1 MSDPISS
8 AGRGPAGF
16 GSFPVPEN
24 LTEVPFN
31 PLTGEI
37 HKPGG
42 GLAGIEFGQA
52 GTTMT
57 RAASPSSP
65 QVAEDSILQRL
76 LRALSS
82 QISGKAQPPVRENH
96 EYLDDSKYS
105 SPEELAKWDGLL
117 GDMPASKREQAA
129 KELNRPIAA
138 ARMIAANDPD
148 ADKAWAFLDEN
159 PTLKTAMDTAQGGK
173 ADGKITKKD
182 AKTFAK
188 NMEKQVD
195 RGTDSL
201 NDFRKDHPDADA
213 QSVQLVRSAAMLLAN
228 EPITEA
234 GDPSNAQGAEG
245 QTKVNGRTSIAG
257 LESVSTKNPG
267 LSDVLQDSAATWAKP
282 GMFEM
287 MDQGNTRGKKLAMSS
302 PDGLMVKKDIS
313 GWIKNKAPANEEDFS
328 RVLSD
333 AATVGAV
340 ANVDISKLNG
350 DVFTNPQSYSG
361 EQKAAV
367 LVELQQVAEKVVAGR
382 SIRNTSKTETALGE
396 KITQLQNDPDVQSFL
411 GNSMERQAALI
422 VNSDPALAR
431 AVNETSGKKTPAGT
445 TGMSTVL
452 TPGGTGKDTNQGKD
466 DAKVAADTIHSVLGF
481 GNNVD
486 ISRTAGKVGIGLGGR
501 IAGAIAGR
509 VVGAVAGQAAGA
521 ATASAVGAAAGP
533 VGWVVSGAISIGMG
547 ISEIINAVKERK
559 ERKSFSRTVN
569 PTLEQFGLPK
579 PK

>member
-8 AGRGPAGF
+8 SGRIGGF
-16 GSFPVPEN
+16 PLPEN

-31 PLTGEI
+31 LSPAEL
-37 HKPGG
+37 HKPAG
-42 GLAGIEFGQA
+42 GLSGIDYGQA
-52 GTTMT
+52 GMT
-57 RAASPSSP
+57 RTAAQPT

-76 LRALSS
+76 FRALTS
-82 QISGKAQPPVRENH
+82 QLAGKAQPPVRENH

-117 GDMPASKREQAA
+117 GDMPASRREQAA

-173 ADGKITKKD
+173 ADGKITRKD

-201 NDFRKDHPDADA
+201 NDFRKDNPDADA
-213 QSVQLVRSAAMLLAN
+213 QSVQLVRSAAVLLAH

-234 GDPSNAQGAEG
+234 GDPSNAQGVEG
-245 QTKVNGRTSIAG
+245 QTKVNGRTTIAG

-267 LSDVLQDSAATWAKP
+267 LSDVLQDSAATWAQP

-287 MDQGNTRGKKLAMSS
+287 MDQGNMRGKKLAMRA
-302 PDGLMVKKDIS
+302 PDGVMVKKDIS
-313 GWIKNKAPANEEDFS
+313 TWIRHKAPANEEDFS
-328 RVLSD
+328 RVISD

-340 ANVDISKLNG
+340 SNVDISKLNG
-350 DVFTNPQSYSG
+350 DVFSNPQGYSG

-367 LVELQQVAEKVVAGR
+367 LVELQQIAEQVVAGR
-382 SIRNTSKTETALGE
+382 SIRNTSTTETALNE
-396 KITQLQNDPDVQSFL
+396 KITQLQDDPAVQAFL
-411 GNSMERQAALI
+411 GKNTDRQAELI
-422 VNSDPALAR
+422 LNSDPALAR
-431 AVNETSGKKTPAGT
+431 AVNETTRKNVAGAPGS
-445 TGMSTVL
+445 TGMSTAFV
-452 TPGGTGKDTNQGKD
+452 PGGTGKDTNQAKD
-466 DAKVAADTIHSVLGF
+466 DAALAASTAQRVLGF
-481 GNNVD
+481 GDNVD
-486 ISRTAGKVGIGLGGR
+486 MRRTAGKVGVGLGGR

-509 VVGAVAGQAAGA
+509 VVGAIAGQAAGA
-521 ATASAVGAAAGP
+521 AAATAVSAAAGP
-533 VGWVVSGAISIGMG
+533 VGWVVSGAMSIGLG
-547 ISEIINAVKERK
+547 ISEIVNAVKERK
-559 ERKSFSRTVN
+559 ERKAFSRTVN
-569 PTLEQFGLPK
+569 PVLEQFGIPK